1 MLAKNGTQPFP
12 TLSADKPLGSNR
24 WISGSKYPHRSRF
37 NKDQYCT
44 ESVPGTR
51 MMSFS
56 KGLLSLSELTS
67 LNYFQDSCTSLG
79 YYKETKAG
87 IYLVVDQSSH
97 VSSGRGRGSR
107 RYLIGQLSRDVML
120 HYEYS

>member
-1 MLAKNGTQPFP
+1 
-12 TLSADKPLGSNR
+12 
-24 WISGSKYPHRSRF
+24 
-37 NKDQYCT
+37 
-44 ESVPGTR
+44 

-79 YYKETKAG
+79 YYKDTKAG
-87 IYLVVDQSSH
+87 IYLVVDQSSD
-97 VSSGRGRGSR
+97 VSSGRGRGSC
-107 RYLIGQLSRDVML
+107 RYLIGQLSRDVKL